1 MRTVNKKFRKHVFRS
16 LVLGCFLSATM
27 IVAHAATYEVTFRGG
42 LNGSVEG
49 KKSVT
54 YTVEENGT
62 FPDEPQVE
70 AKDGYVFVGWNKQLP
85 AVGAPVTGK
94 EVYVARYAAVVSG
107 IRYTVHYVNEIGNDI
122 ATQRTMVAEAGNQI
136 VLRAK
141 TIPGYESTEKTMS
154 VTVDEAHHVFKFT
167 YKLVDE
173 SAVQPYENNN
183 QQAQHAA
190 GNMTTAQNGNGQTD
204 NQDEQNTE
212 NNNDKEK
219 QELEDETENKT
230 PLAGLF
236 GKDGSNLGY
245 IGAGV
250 GVILLLVFFLLWKKK
265 KKEKEA

>member
-1 MRTVNKKFRKHVFRS
+1 MKRKFKKHIVLSF
-16 LVLGCFLSATM
+16 VLGCCLSAVM
-27 IVAHAATYEVTFRGG
+27 IVAHAASYEITFRGG
-42 LNGSVEG
+42 LNGTVEG

-54 YTVEENGT
+54 YTVEENGA

-85 AVGAPVTGK
+85 EVGAPVTGR

-107 IRYTVHYVNEIGNDI
+107 VRYTVHYVNELGNDI
-122 ATQRTMVAEAGNQI
+122 ATQRTMLAEAGNSV

-141 TIPGYESTEKTMS
+141 TIPGYESTEKTMT
-154 VTVDEAHHVFKFT
+154 VTVDEAHHIFKFT

-173 SAVQPYENNN
+173 SAVQPNDNN
-183 QQAQHAA
+183 QQTQQGA
-190 GNMTTAQNGNGQTD
+190 GNAAAVQAGDAQNNGDTD
-204 NQDEQNTE
+204 QNNG
-212 NNNDKEK
+212 NNNEK
-219 QELEDETENKT
+219 QQETEKETENKT

-250 GVILLLVFFLLWKKK
+250 GCVLVLLFFLLWKKK
-265 KKEKEA
+265 KKEKAA